1 MGCACGQEPED
12 INPLPEPS
20 PASYWVPALIG
31 VGVLGIFWLTRKATG
46 RAGHKRRARR
56 RR

>member
-20 PASYWVPALIG
+20 PVSYWVPALIG
-31 VGVLGIFWLTRKATG
+31 VGVLGIFWLTRKVTK
-46 RAGHKRRARR
+46 RKRRARR